1 MIYKKNM
8 RFLYIILAVLLCA
21 LVLFVS
27 LSKDF
32 ATAPNVLYL
41 DKLIHFVGYGL
52 VSFCAVLFFPD
63 RRMRFLSVC
72 GIFLLSIFAEVLQHF
87 SSERTASLTDVLAN
101 FSGVLAGA
109 LVALALHWLYK
120 KRMSPKGLA
129 LLVFNYLRKL

>member
-1 MIYKKNM
+1 M

-41 DKLIHFVGYGL
+41 DKLIHFVGYGI

-72 GIFLLSIFAEVLQHF
+72 GIFLLSIFAELLQHF
-87 SSERTASLTDVLAN
+87 SAERTASFQDVLAN
-101 FSGVLAGA
+101 FAGVAAGTFIA
-109 LVALALHWLYK
+109 LTLHWLYK
-120 KRMSPKGLA
+120 KRMTPKDLGF
-129 LLVFNYLRKL
+129 VIFNYLRKL